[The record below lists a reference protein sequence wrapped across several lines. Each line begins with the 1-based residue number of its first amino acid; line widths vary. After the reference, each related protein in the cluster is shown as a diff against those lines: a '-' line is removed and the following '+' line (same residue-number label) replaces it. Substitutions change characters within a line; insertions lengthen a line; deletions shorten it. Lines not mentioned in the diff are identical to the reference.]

1 MPQTQEKHN
10 AEQIGWIGLGKMGT
24 PIVRNLLAA
33 GFDVTVYDVDAARVE
48 EAVRLGARRAEDL
61 ASVARSAP
69 LVFSII
75 PDDAVLRNIALG
87 AHGVIENAHDG
98 TVYIDMSTVSPTASG
113 EVRDAARKRGIGYIC
128 APVSGS
134 TVLADKAQLTVF
146 ASGPQGAYARAL
158 PVFQAMSAR
167 QYYVG
172 EDQQARYLKLAIN
185 HLVGS
190 TAVLLAE
197 ALTLGTKGGL
207 DWAEMLEVIGDSV
220 AASPLVKYKL
230 DPLKKRDFSPAF
242 SSRQMLKDMS
252 LVVDAGAQAGV
263 PMAAAALVREQF
275 AHYAEGDGADLD
287 FFSIVRAV
295 EAQAGICR

>member
-1 MPQTQEKHN
+1 
-10 AEQIGWIGLGKMGT
+10 MGS

-33 GFDVTVYDVDAARVE
+33 GFDVTVYDVDTARVD
-48 EAVRLGARRAEDL
+48 EAVGLGARRAEDV

-75 PDDAVLRNIALG
+75 PDDDVLRKVALG
-87 AHGVIENAHDG
+87 THGVIENANDG
-98 TVYIDMSTVSPTASG
+98 AVYIDMSTVSPTASG
-113 EVRDAARKRGIGYIC
+113 EVREAARKRGVGYIC

-134 TVLADKAQLTVF
+134 TVLAGNAQLTVF
-146 ASGPQGAYARAL
+146 ASGAKEAYGRAL

-207 DWAEMLEVIGDSV
+207 DWAEMLDVIGDSV

-252 LVVDAGAQAGV
+252 LVVDAGVEAGV
-263 PMAAAALVREQF
+263 PMTAAALVREQF
-275 AHYAEGDGADLD
+275 ARYAQGDGADLD

-295 EAQAGICR
+295 EAQAGLSR